1 MKHHAFPLAA
11 LALLV
16 AGCSHVEQS
25 PALTQTDPKLAT
37 QAHWVAQPAT
47 ATVVHDDF
55 DQLWEAAV
63 GAARWR
69 GFRPDRANYR
79 EGVLVSH
86 PVVSKQIFEPLKRD
100 TPGFTDQLENTL
112 ATMRRIVRF
121 EIAEREDGTFE
132 LAPKVLVERYTS
144 TERRIT
150 SVTQYRESFNIEA
163 EYGNKERDKGVNIPT
178 TYWYTTGRDEVLE
191 RHLAEAVRARLP
203 KAVAS
208 R

>member
-1 MKHHAFPLAA
+1 MKQHAFTLAC
-11 LALLV
+11 LALL
-16 AGCSHVEQS
+16 AGCSNVEQS

-55 DQLWEAAV
+55 DALWEAAI

-69 GFRPDRANYR
+69 GYRPDRVQYR

-86 PVVSKQIFEPLKRD
+86 PVVSKQLFEPLKRD
-100 TPGFTDQLENTL
+100 TPGLADQLENTL
-112 ATMRRIVRF
+112 ATTRRIVRF
-121 EIAEREDGTFE
+121 EITAREDGSFE

-150 SVTQYRESFNIEA
+150 SVTQYKESFNIET
-163 EYGNKERDKGVNIPT
+163 EYGNKERDKGVNLPT
-178 TYWYTTGRDEVLE
+178 TYWYTVGRDETLE
-191 RHLAEAVRARLP
+191 RDLAEAVRARLP